1 MKAHTMLMNILMK
14 TDNQYICINRDSIP
28 YISLAGT
35 HTFVDL
41 FMDDLWI
48 KPQKWPYKDSGF
60 YVHGGFARRT
70 LRLAKEMDDFIS
82 ENDDFVIGGYSLGGA
97 CSILLASY
105 LVENDKKVRN
115 VLSFGAPPLSS
126 AEFQHFYSLQNLW
139 DKTYNY
145 VIPDDPIVKNIP
157 IYKFVGKKIELDY
170 NADSVWA
177 HHDLKSYEL
186 ALNSYIEA
194 LQ

>member
-1 MKAHTMLMNILMK
+1 MKYDQTFMKILMK
-14 TDNQYICINRDSIP
+14 TENQYMCVNKNSKSF
-28 YISLAGT
+28 ISLAGT
-35 HTFVDL
+35 HTFMDL

-48 KPQKWPYKDSGF
+48 TPERWPHKESGF

-70 LRLAKEMDDFIS
+70 LRLAKEMDKFIS
-82 ENDDFVIGGYSLGGA
+82 DNDNFIIGGHSLGGA

-105 LVENDKKVRN
+105 LTENSKNIEN

-126 AEFQHFYSLQNLW
+126 PEFQEFYSRQNLW

-145 VIPDDPIVKNIP
+145 VIPNDPIVKNIP
-157 IYKFVGKKIELDY
+157 IYKYVGRKIELDF
-170 NADSVWA
+170 NSDSVWE
-177 HHDLKSYEL
+177 HHDLKSYEI
-186 ALNSYIEA
+186 ALDSYIDG

>member
-1 MKAHTMLMNILMK
+1 MNILMQ
-14 TDNQYICINRDSIP
+14 TDNKYMCTTKNSIP
-28 YISLAGT
+28 FISLTGT

-48 KPQKWPYKDSGF
+48 KPQKWPYQDLGF

-70 LRLAKEMDDFIS
+70 LRLAKEMDEFIS
-82 ENDDFVIGGYSLGGA
+82 ENDNFVIGGHSLGGA

-105 LVENDKKVRN
+105 LVEKNKRVRN

-126 AEFQHFYSLQNLW
+126 AEFQHFYRSQQLW

-145 VIPDDPIVKNIP
+145 VIPNDPIVKNIP
-157 IYKFVGKKIELDY
+157 IYKFVGQKIELDY

-177 HHDLKSYEL
+177 HHDLKSYET
-186 ALNSYIEA
+186 ALKSYIKG